1 MFGPL
6 AVEYP
11 EHPHTEARDA
21 SGYSRPHELE
31 ITRTD
36 DEGGGLWATVTDVR
50 MAGAVVKMEVI
61 DDDRQLIQVELG
73 REPYERLR
81 AIIGERVYVTPRK
94 VRVFMDE
101 S

>member
-1 MFGPL
+1 
-6 AVEYP
+6 
-11 EHPHTEARDA
+11 
-21 SGYSRPHELE
+21 
-31 ITRTD
+31 
-36 DEGGGLWATVTDVR
+36 LWATVTDVR

-61 DDDRQLIQVELG
+61 DDDQQLIQVELG